1 MTRAEDRNSTASSEP
16 KVGIVIVNYNTV
28 DDVRVCLDSVND
40 LDYGNFFAVVVD
52 NDSTA
57 PDAATLGAVVRERGH
72 IFIQSPENNGFAAAN
87 NIGIH
92 YCRLCDTDFIWLL
105 NPDTVVDRLA
115 LRALVEAAQNASVP
129 SAFGSKIIYGPIDAA
144 AATAA
149 SKAGYQPGGRI
160 WSAGG
165 EYRPEARTVSMMGWD
180 KTDDGAFDSETEC
193 GYLPG
198 CSLFFPVSLLDEAGY
213 MPEEFF
219 MYFEETEWCRRM
231 SDAGFALRY
240 VPKSVVWHRFEDE
253 KLQRPRTVYYY
264 NRNELAFWYARSNPA
279 EKIRTLWH
287 VLSKKIPEV
296 RRAER
301 EAPDNKQ
308 RAIFAAHEA
317 AYWDF
322 LFGRTGRRTAL

>member
-1 MTRAEDRNSTASSEP
+1 LAESKHTVSSTKP

-28 DDVRVCLDSVND
+28 DDVRVCLDSVNA
-40 LDYGNFFAVVVD
+40 LEYANFFAVVVD

-57 PDAATLGAVVRERGH
+57 PDASTLAGVVRERGQ
-72 IFIQSPENNGFAAAN
+72 IFIQSPENRGFAAAN

-92 YCRLCDTDFIWLL
+92 YARLSDADYVWLL

-115 LRALVEAAQNASVP
+115 LRALVDAAENAAVP
-129 SAFGSKIIYGPIDAA
+129 SAFGSKIIYGPIDAEGA
-144 AATAA
+144 AAAA
-149 SKAGYQPGGRI
+149 RAGYRPGGRI

-165 EYRPEARTVSMMGWD
+165 EYRLDTKTVAMVGWGEED
-180 KTDDGAFDSETEC
+180 NGAFDREAEC

-198 CSLFFPVSLLDEAGY
+198 CSLFFPVGLLDAAGY

-231 SDAGFALRY
+231 ADEGIALRY
-240 VPKSVVWHRFEDE
+240 VPTSVVWHRFEDE

-264 NRNELAFWYARSNPA
+264 NRNELAFWYRRSNPA
-279 EKIRTLWH
+279 EKLRTLWT
-287 VLSKKIPEV
+287 VLSKKIPEA

-301 EAPDNKQ
+301 QAPDKKQ

-322 LFGRTGRRTAL
+322 VFGRTGRRTAL